1 MIQLSSSL
9 RKNCCSNWRV
19 GRKNGKKH
27 GLFQYVACFSSDI
40 RKKNAENLRGMR
52 SGENV
57 KTSKD
62 GIDYRYRTG
71 SASPLKEQLNR
82 PISDYWGEDVI
93 SGEKKRQALKK
104 EQNTKE
110 TVPNVAKF
118 VSFFDEVDARMETSR
133 KYKLSDRFESQSSAS
148 NSSSTAKKNPLFD
161 LLNKNSGEDKTKSI
175 FDAFPLN
182 AKEPNPLA
190 YDKKM
195 FRHYQQAMT
204 EVLESDKFRRAHTR
218 KPIKDDVLNPV
229 IEWLV
234 KDEQSLEYKYEAMD
248 DAISKGINIDDT
260 TFTGNLDNDDIGRK
274 KKKKRRKK
282 ALRDEVFCDGSEFH
296 KFHSQLMKQRIE
308 FMESTGLSAEQ
319 MDIAERAINILA
331 SNCARSSNSLPLS
344 IVWEKIK
351 ESGFILSNDTLN
363 VLLYVSGTL
372 THGLFSAPIKSGFSS
387 NGRKKHMSAVMS
399 ILGTDEKESIDKEEE
414 NEKEIIDFP
423 TEVAYFHD
431 LLYNPTEKS
440 VSLRVKRLVSKG
452 DAVGAEKLLD
462 AFPSTDEARLR
473 TYLPVLRLYCDQGNI
488 PRALKLFRRMRD
500 SQLVFLE
507 PENYVLLL
515 STLAENG
522 CFKSN
527 ATPIDDIEGLGYKN
541 NRGPELFDELAG
553 EMAEDVLEIS
563 AASARRLYNALAT
576 GLEGEN
582 FTNEV
587 KPINTLAGVST
598 NNEEAAESE
607 LILSR
612 VSVDKKTALCPRS
625 GVKLSLIK
633 LERDQQQQLH
643 KGLMELSENQY
654 EEFARNHGRTITP
667 QDKSYAANMLCEFSS
682 WLEYVL
688 CLNLFLLHIYFHF
701 SNILTNSFYSTR
713 EGDPFT
719 AIVDG
724 ANVAYFMQNFAQGK
738 FNYYQLQFVVDALE
752 KSNENPLVILP
763 YKYCNNAFGIK
774 MGNNFIRQVLSREE
788 KDIINN
794 LNKKGQLY
802 RVPSNC
808 LDDYYW
814 MVASVSD
821 QTMSRQGRDLDV
833 PAGNKEGRWPGARP
847 MLITNDQMRD
857 HKLELLE
864 PRLFRRWTSCFIV
877 NYSFT
882 AFVDKDSL
890 NREISFS
897 AADFFSREIQS
908 NPSSNGTVWHF
919 PVSDWELDDR
929 FCVKIPK

>member
-9 RKNCCSNWRV
+9 RNNGCNNWKV
-19 GRKNGKKH
+19 GRKIGKKY
-27 GLFQYVACFSSDI
+27 GLFKYVACFSSDI
-40 RKKNAENLRGMR
+40 RKKNAENLRAMR
-52 SGENV
+52 NGENF
-57 KTSKD
+57 KTSED

-71 SASPLKEQLNR
+71 SASSLKEQLNR

-93 SGEKKRQALKK
+93 SGEKKRQAMKK
-104 EQNTKE
+104 DHKTKG
-110 TVPNVAKF
+110 VIPSGAKF

-133 KYKLSDRFESQSSAS
+133 TYKLSDRFESRSSAS
-148 NSSSTAKKNPLFD
+148 NSTSTAKKNPLFD
-161 LLNKNSGEDKTKSI
+161 LLNKNSGEDERKSI
-175 FDAFPLN
+175 FDAFPLH

-195 FRHYQQAMT
+195 FRHYQEAMT

-218 KPIKDDVLNPV
+218 KPIKDDVLNPI

-234 KDEQSLEYKYEAMD
+234 KDEQSLEYKYEALD
-248 DAISKGINIDDT
+248 DAISKGINIDDSIP
-260 TFTGNLDNDDIGRK
+260 TGSPDNDDTGCKK
-274 KKKKRRKK
+274 KKKKRMK

-296 KFHSQLMKQRIE
+296 KFHSQLMKQRNE
-308 FMESTGLSAEQ
+308 FMESTGLSVEQ
-319 MDIAERAINILA
+319 MDIAERAINVLA
-331 SNCARSSNSLPLS
+331 SNCAKSTNSLPLS

-372 THGLFSAPIKSGFSS
+372 THGLFSSSIKSGFSS

-399 ILGTDEKESIDKEEE
+399 ILGSDEKDSIDKEEE
-414 NEKEIIDFP
+414 KEKEVIDFP

-488 PRALKLFRRMRD
+488 TCALKLFRRMRD

-522 CFKSN
+522 CFKTN
-527 ATPIDDIEGLGYKN
+527 ATPIDGIDGLGYKN

-598 NNEEAAESE
+598 NNEEAAESD

-625 GVKLSLIK
+625 GVKLRLIK
-633 LERDQQQQLH
+633 LERDQQHQLH
-643 KGLMELSENQY
+643 KGLMDLSENQY
-654 EEFARNHGRTITP
+654 EEFARNHGRKITA

-682 WLEYVL
+682 WLEYVF
-688 CLNLFLLHIYFHF
+688 CLNYFVLH
-701 SNILTNSFYSTR
+701 
-713 EGDPFT
+713 
-719 AIVDG
+719 
-724 ANVAYFMQNFAQGK
+724 AY
-738 FNYYQLQFVVDALE
+738 L
-752 KSNENPLVILP
+752 
-763 YKYCNNAFGIK
+763 
-774 MGNNFIRQVLSREE
+774 
-788 KDIINN
+788 
-794 LNKKGQLY
+794 
-802 RVPSNC
+802 
-808 LDDYYW
+808 
-814 MVASVSD
+814 
-821 QTMSRQGRDLDV
+821 
-833 PAGNKEGRWPGARP
+833 
-847 MLITNDQMRD
+847 
-857 HKLELLE
+857 
-864 PRLFRRWTSCFIV
+864 
-877 NYSFT
+877 
-882 AFVDKDSL
+882 
-890 NREISFS
+890 
-897 AADFFSREIQS
+897 
-908 NPSSNGTVWHF
+908 
-919 PVSDWELDDR
+919 
-929 FCVKIPK
+929 